1 MTWPANRLPRAV
13 EFLKV
18 GPSLCDRDDRSGRAF
33 DKGDIVRVRLEEGLS
48 VVVLPT
54 HHAPDPNDVPDELP
68 EVFICCVPIAL
79 VRTPIEEGELR
90 WVEVRDLK
98 RADME
103 VETDDANRL
112 ATILNLANQTV
123 KDQQDT

>member
-1 MTWPANRLPRAV
+1 MTTPANRLPRAV

-18 GPSLCDRDDRSGRAF
+18 DPSLCVPDDRSGRVF

-54 HHAPDPNDVPDELP
+54 HHAPDPDDVPGELP

-79 VRTPIEEGELR
+79 VRTPIDDGVLR
-90 WVEVRDLK
+90 WVEVRDLTHVGSAIHK
-98 RADME
+98 VRG
-103 VETDDANRL
+103 V
-112 ATILNLANQTV
+112 
-123 KDQQDT
+123 